1 MLEQRAAQGI
11 FQGVNGPVHADIAG
25 LQLGGGAGQ
34 VAGAHE
40 GQKHF
45 ELFQGQLFVD
55 EHGPDS
61 AEEGLMM
68 PDRSGRG
75 RWFFLGR
82 APIDILRFQAAG
94 LSLACFFNVSR
105 VSD

>member
-1 MLEQRAAQGI
+1 M
-11 FQGVNGPVHADIAG
+11 HADIAG

-55 EHGPDS
+55 EHGPAS
-61 AEEGLMM
+61 ADEGLMM
-68 PDRSGRG
+68 PDESESG
-75 RWFFLGR
+75 RWFFIRR
-82 APIDILRFQAAG
+82 APIELLRFQTAG
-94 LSLACFFNVSR
+94 LSLAWFFMFQG
-105 VSD
+105 